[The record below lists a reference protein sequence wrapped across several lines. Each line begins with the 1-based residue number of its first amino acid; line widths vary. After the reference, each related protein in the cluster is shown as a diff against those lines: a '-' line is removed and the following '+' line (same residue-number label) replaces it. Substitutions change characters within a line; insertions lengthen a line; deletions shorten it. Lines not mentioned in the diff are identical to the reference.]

1 MAGISISISH
11 GVEGTA
17 PSDFT
22 VGTSTPGTGDVE
34 VRWNTTDTNSNVLT
48 KKDVVLGLYALIRA
62 VNDEQ
67 VPITNSP
74 PL

>member
-22 VGTSTPGTGDVE
+22 VGTSTPGAGDIE
-34 VRWNTTDTNSNVLT
+34 VRWNTTDTNSNTLT
-48 KKDVVLGLYALIRA
+48 KKDVVLGLMALIRA
-62 VNDEQ
+62 VEDEQ

>member
-11 GVEGTA
+11 GVEGFA

-22 VGTSTPGTGDVE
+22 VGTSAPGTGDIE
-34 VRWNTTDTNSNVLT
+34 LRWNTTDTNSNVLT
-48 KKDVVLGLYALIRA
+48 KKDVVLAALALIRA
-62 VNDEQ
+62 VEDEQ